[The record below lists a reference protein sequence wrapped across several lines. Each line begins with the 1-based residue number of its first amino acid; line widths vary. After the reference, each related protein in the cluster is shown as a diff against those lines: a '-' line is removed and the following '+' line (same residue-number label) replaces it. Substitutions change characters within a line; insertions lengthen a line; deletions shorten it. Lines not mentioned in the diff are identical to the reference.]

1 MAEFSSLNGYAVKDT
16 VARNIAKG
24 RNQALAYSNYEAMV
38 DALNTMDNDEFKTG
52 QNIYIGTVGVPDLWV
67 YTVEPVRNTFGYVSD
82 EAIVELLKNNVTI
95 QVGFYKLAMLEVQ
108 KVDLTNYD
116 ERITANA
123 NAITANANAISE
135 QNKNLG
141 GLSFGKDGDGNY
153 GYYGADG
160 SLIPFSK
167 KSHYQMTALETS
179 DTAGNAVI
187 YYYEN
192 IDVQNRSA
200 INIRPAT
207 AGATEVTARN
217 FVTDGTYTV
226 TRSGNDS
233 YISLKNCTVMSFD
246 IVVRPRGI
254 YVDVEI
260 V

>member
-95 QVGFYKLAMLEVQ
+95 QVGFYKLAMLEGQ
-108 KVDLTNYD
+108 KVDLTKYD

-135 QNKNLG
+135 QNKNIISMRTPVTLYEG
-141 GLSFGKDGDGNY
+141 AFREGSKVLSDSINNYNWLVICLRISTLTMYDFMFIPKYKFNSSYRYSGYASDYINFSINDKTITIDGAEG
-153 GYYGADG
+153 GYY
-160 SLIPFSK
+160 
-167 KSHYQMTALETS
+167 
-179 DTAGNAVI
+179 
-187 YYYEN
+187 
-192 IDVQNRSA
+192 IDSICGLR
-200 INIRPAT
+200 
-207 AGATEVTARN
+207 
-217 FVTDGTYTV
+217 
-226 TRSGNDS
+226 
-233 YISLKNCTVMSFD
+233 
-246 IVVRPRGI
+246 
-254 YVDVEI
+254 
-260 V
+260 